1 MPICE
6 SPIPKVT
13 ARSHFCR
20 HFPRSIF
27 LKGSQSSGSPHIST
41 FFVHDGAI
49 PREKEGDPIGINRRF
64 AETVLFHDGRSPEA
78 SLRNAQ

>member
-13 ARSHFCR
+13 ARSHFCQ

-49 PREKEGDPIGINRRF
+49 PREKEGDQIGINRHF
-64 AETVLFHDGRSPEA
+64 AETVLFHDEQSPKA
-78 SLRNAQ
+78 SFRNTQ

>member
-1 MPICE
+1 MAICE
-6 SPIPKVT
+6 SSIPKVT

-20 HFPRSIF
+20 RFPRSNF
-27 LKGSQSSGSPHIST
+27 TKGSQSSSSPHISA
-41 FFVHDGAI
+41 FFVHDEEI

-78 SLRNAQ
+78 SFRNTQ

>member
-13 ARSHFCR
+13 ALSHFCQ

-27 LKGSQSSGSPHIST
+27 TKGSQSSGSPHISAL
-41 FFVHDGAI
+41 FVHDGAI
-49 PREKEGDPIGINRRF
+49 PREKEGDQIGINRHF
-64 AETVLFHDGRSPEA
+64 AETVLFHDEQSPKA
-78 SLRNAQ
+78 SFRNTQ

>member
-13 ARSHFCR
+13 ARSHFR
-20 HFPRSIF
+20 QHFPRSIF

-41 FFVHDGAI
+41 FSVHDGAI
-49 PREKEGDPIGINRRF
+49 PGKKEGDPIGINRRF
-64 AETVLFHDGRSPEA
+64 AETALFHDGQSPEA
-78 SLRNAQ
+78 SFQNTQ